1 MFGIPYIIAPEE
13 AEAQCAYLE
22 QEQLVDGV
30 VTDDSDVFLFG
41 ARKVYRYAVASATVD
56 PCDREPFRDSAE
68 CILATVFLQ
77 AHVRPAPL
85 HGGVRHGHH

>member
-30 VTDDSDVFLFG
+30 VTDDSDAFLFG
-41 ARKVYRYAVASATVD
+41 ARKVYRYALAPATVD
-56 PCDREPFRDSAE
+56 PCDRDSAE
-68 CILATVFLQ
+68 CILATFFLQ

-85 HGGVRHGHH
+85 HGGVRHGRH